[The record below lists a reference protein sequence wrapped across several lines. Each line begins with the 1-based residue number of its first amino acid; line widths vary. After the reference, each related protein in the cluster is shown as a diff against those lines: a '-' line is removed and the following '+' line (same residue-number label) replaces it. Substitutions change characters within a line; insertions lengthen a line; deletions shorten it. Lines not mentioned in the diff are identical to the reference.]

1 MSKAFKP
8 NLAYESIPEDIEIDS
23 ADEVRKIILK
33 IRNERLINPKEEPNV
48 GSFFKNP
55 VISKTLLDK
64 LLLKFSDLKFYYVNE
79 NQYKVSAAWLIEK
92 IGMKGYEAK
101 DCGVSKKHSLV
112 LVNFSQKSENIIH
125 LSNKIRNEIS
135 KKFDITLEYEPTL
148 IT

>member
-1 MSKAFKP
+1 MERSNSLIHEKH
-8 NLAYESIPEDIEIDS
+8 
-23 ADEVRKIILK
+23 RTT
-33 IRNERLINPKEEPNV
+33 NEE
-48 GSFFKNP
+48 
-55 VISKTLLDK
+55 T
-64 LLLKFSDLKFYYVNE
+64 YVNE

-148 IT
+148 IS

>member
-1 MSKAFKP
+1 M
-8 NLAYESIPEDIEIDS
+8 
-23 ADEVRKIILK
+23 KIK
-33 IRNERLINPKEEPNV
+33 V
-48 GSFFKNP
+48 AGSLVF
-55 VISKTLLDK
+55 TGK